1 LITLKPLKRQRFT
14 FVTVLEAVFA
24 NTKQK
29 SPVVD
34 AFVASPPYH
43 QTGSQAKILNMSALA
58 EEDAIVVPEQMKK
71 VIAIAKSL

>member
-14 FVTVLEAVFA
+14 FVTVPEVVFA

-34 AFVASPPYH
+34 VFVASPPYH
-43 QTGSQAKILNMSALA
+43 QTGSQAKILNMSVLA
-58 EEDAIVVPEQMKK
+58 VVDVIVVLERMKK
-71 VIAIAKSL
+71 VIVIALNL